1 MTNPSYLLLFG
12 VVVIAGLVIVWLIR
26 RLRAAE
32 DARHRVAVTAN
43 ARAER
48 LDAIL
53 NTTADGIIVIS
64 SRGIIEAFNPGAER
78 FFGYPESEVLG
89 RNVSLLMPSPTA

>member
-1 MTNPSYLLLFG
+1 MTDPSDLLLLG
-12 VVVIAGLVIVWLIR
+12 VSVVAGLVIVWLIR

-32 DARHRVAVTAN
+32 EAQRQVAATAN

-53 NTTADGIIVIS
+53 NTTIDGIIVIS
-64 SRGIIEAFNPGAER
+64 AKGHHRGVQPR
-78 FFGYPESEVLG
+78 C
-89 RNVSLLMPSPTA
+89 

>member
-1 MTNPSYLLLFG
+1 MIDTSDLLLLG
-12 VVVIAGLVIVWLIR
+12 VSLVAGLVIAWLIR

-32 DARHRVAVTAN
+32 DAQHQVAATAH

-53 NTTADGIIVIS
+53 NTTVDGIIVIS
-64 SRGIIEAFNPGAER
+64 ATGNHRGVQPRRRAAVRISRSQKWSDAMSAC
-78 FFGYPESEVLG
+78 
-89 RNVSLLMPSPTA
+89 